1 MSAFTRGGFWVGAIG
16 FFAILGLA
24 HLDFVLPE
32 GLTVEGLHLA
42 AVVFLMATWWVTEAL
57 HLAATSLI
65 PLVAFPL
72 LGIATVKEVSPA
84 YADRFILLLMGGFF
98 VALTLEKWNL
108 HRRIALGILRR
119 IGTEPRRLVLS
130 FMITTAVLSMW
141 ISNTATTLMML
152 PIAMAILVRMSD
164 AGMEND
170 RVEGVGIALMLGIAY
185 AASIGGM
192 GTPIGTPPNIIFLKL
207 YEEQFPNA
215 EPIGF
220 LTWMLLALPIVAVM
234 LAVAW
239 YHLVERVGRIPRGVG
254 NTSNAGEGLHPDGS
268 VGDSAAKVLEEEQ
281 AELGRITRPEVRVA
295 IVFGITAALWVFRR
309 SIPLGEGGWIIPGW
323 SDVLGLGGQVDDSTV
338 ALAAALAM
346 FILPAGTGKSGE
358 RLLDWATAV
367 KIPWGLLLL
376 FGGGIALARGFA
388 NTGLSAFLGEQLV
401 ALSMVPT
408 LVMVAVTALLV
419 TFLTEVTSNTATTN
433 ILIPILGA
441 AAVAMDAD
449 PLLLMLPAT
458 LSASCAFMLPVA
470 TAPNAIVFGSGWIT
484 IPQMA
489 RAGFA
494 LNVIGVAVISL
505 LLHFV
510 AFPMLGAL

>member
-1 MSAFTRGGFWVGAIG
+1 
-16 FFAILGLA
+16 
-24 HLDFVLPE
+24 
-32 GLTVEGLHLA
+32 
-42 AVVFLMATWWVTEAL
+42 MATWWVTEAL

-108 HRRIALGILRR
+108 HRRIALTIMRR

-164 AGMEND
+164 AGMKSD
-170 RVEGVGIALMLGIAY
+170 VVEGVGIALMLGIAY

-207 YEEQFPNA
+207 YEEQFPDA

-220 LTWMLLALPIVAVM
+220 LTWMLLALPVVAVM
-234 LAVAW
+234 LAVTWA
-239 YHLVERVGRIPRGVG
+239 HLVYRVGKIPGGLGDDSGPVVEGQESQLDVG
-254 NTSNAGEGLHPDGS
+254 SQLDVETGRAAPGY
-268 VGDSAAKVLEEEQ
+268 SARAVLEEEQ
-281 AELGRITRPEVRVA
+281 SALGPITRPEVRVA
-295 IVFGITAALWVFRR
+295 IVFAITAALWVFRR
-309 SIPLGEGGWIIPGW
+309 SIPLGDGGMVIPGW
-323 SDVLGLGGQVDDSTV
+323 SDALGLAGKVDDSTV

-346 FILPAGTGKSGE
+346 FVLPAGTGKRGE

-388 NTGLSAFLGEQLV
+388 NTGLSAFLGAQLV
-401 ALSMVPT
+401 ALSAVPV

-441 AAVAMDAD
+441 AAVAMEAN

-470 TAPNAIVFGSGWIT
+470 TAPNAIVFGSGWIS

-494 LNVIGVAVISL
+494 LNLVGVVVISL